1 MARAQF
7 DREDV
12 IKKALKLFWKHGYSA
27 TSMQQLI
34 MATGLKPGSI
44 YLAFGNKEGL
54 FKEALELYFTKS
66 QKITTDT
73 INSASSV
80 GKGICKVLIDM
91 VNETNNNDFN
101 SCFLIKTQ
109 LELSNENKKLF
120 SFVMEKLK
128 QRENL
133 FCDYIKDEWG
143 SEVCKQR
150 AASIML
156 NMYGIKVYGYNKN
169 STQKIISALKDGLQ
183 WLPWDQ
189 TRDII

>member
-7 DREDV
+7 DREEV
-12 IKKALKLFWKHGYSA
+12 IKKALKLFWTHGYSA

-34 MATGLKPGSI
+34 KATGLKPGSI

-54 FKEALELYFTKS
+54 FKEALELYFIKS

-73 INSASSV
+73 IKSASSI
-80 GKGICKVLIDM
+80 GKGICKVLADM
-91 VNETNNNDFN
+91 VIETGNSDFN

-109 LELSNENKKLF
+109 LELSNENEELF

-143 SEVCKQR
+143 SEVCRQR
-150 AASIML
+150 AAGIML

-169 STQKIISALKDGLQ
+169 STQMMISALKDGLQ
-183 WLPWDQ
+183 WLPWD
-189 TRDII
+189 